1 MYGKTN
7 INGHYF
13 TTKGFY
19 LFFIP
24 VRVPYKAIY
33 QLAESAGVKK
43 KEKFGPILEKGSLFG
58 FGWIGVEVEKPT
70 ANRAD
75 VVHISGDF
83 ETYRHTGP
91 YKTLGQAYK
100 KIMKE
105 RSKPKECYNI
115 YLDDPDATAPE
126 KCRTDILFR

>member
-1 MYGKTN
+1 MYGKTKLN
-7 INGHYF
+7 AHYF

-19 LFFIP
+19 IFFIP
-24 VRVPYKAIY
+24 VKVPYKAVY
-33 QLAESAGVKK
+33 QLADSAGVKK
-43 KEKFGPILEKGSLFG
+43 TLAHGPIVEKGSLFG
-58 FGWIGVEVEKPT
+58 FGWIGVEIEKPST
-70 ANRAD
+70 HQKD

-100 KIMKE
+100 RIMKE
-105 RSKPKECYNI
+105 RTKPRECYNI
-115 YLDDPDATAPE
+115 YLDDPVATPPE